1 MPKVHAAP
9 VGTPIRNRAS
19 GRRKMVSRPGGRRP
33 KPIRDHRR
41 MEEAAWSRADAMAV
55 LDSPER
61 RASQDPDQLWRRL
74 GLKPGETV
82 VDVGAGSGFYAFPAA
97 AVVGPS
103 GRVYAVDV
111 SPELVELVRE
121 RAANRKVRNV
131 ESVLS
136 TPKRIPIE
144 DAVADVAILANV
156 LHGIPPK
163 TVDETIRLLRA
174 RRAPRGRR
182 LEEGAH
188 PGRTRRAPS
197 PHRRRGFGD
206 PFGPRV
212 DPGRFLRARSV
223 PLRPGLRTSPAS
235 PASRS
240 SRLRGVSRSAMS
252 PRFDGSFFHEGN

>member
-1 MPKVHAAP
+1 
-9 VGTPIRNRAS
+9 
-19 GRRKMVSRPGGRRP
+19 MVSRPGGRRP

-163 TVDETIRLLRA
+163 TVDETIRLLRPGGRLVDVDWKKEPTPEGPA
-174 RRAPRGRR
+174 VRHRLTAAEASATLSAHGLTPVDSFELGPYHYVLVFERPRPPR
-182 LEEGAH
+182 L
-188 PGRTRRAPS
+188 PG
-197 PHRRRGFGD
+197 H
-206 PFGPRV
+206 
-212 DPGRFLRARSV
+212 L
-223 PLRPGLRTSPAS
+223 
-235 PASRS
+235 
-240 SRLRGVSRSAMS
+240 VSA
-252 PRFDGSFFHEGN
+252 E